1 MGKLAERL
9 SDPRRS
15 GVYRIESTHA
25 VAEAASR
32 NGFSL
37 TRIALRGVSGGA
49 LPRIAAEALGV
60 RADGCVL
67 VFSDFESLARS
78 APGAWQGFLAE
89 LAAAATARREA
100 GERFFAAFLD
110 PAAMLALAPL
120 YNWQRSR
127 SLREGP

>member
-15 GVYRIESTHA
+15 GVYRVESTHA
-25 VAEAASR
+25 VAEAASL

-37 TRIALRGVSGGA
+37 SRIALRGVAGDA
-49 LPRIAAEALGV
+49 LGRLAAEALGA
-60 RADGCVL
+60 RHDGCVL

-78 APGAWQGFLAE
+78 APGAWQAFVAQ

-100 GERFFAAFLD
+100 GVRLFAAFLD
-110 PAAMLALAPL
+110 PSAMLALAPL

-127 SLREGP
+127 SLPEGP

>member
-32 NGFSL
+32 NGF
-37 TRIALRGVSGGA
+37 
-49 LPRIAAEALGV
+49 
-60 RADGCVL
+60 
-67 VFSDFESLARS
+67 SLARS